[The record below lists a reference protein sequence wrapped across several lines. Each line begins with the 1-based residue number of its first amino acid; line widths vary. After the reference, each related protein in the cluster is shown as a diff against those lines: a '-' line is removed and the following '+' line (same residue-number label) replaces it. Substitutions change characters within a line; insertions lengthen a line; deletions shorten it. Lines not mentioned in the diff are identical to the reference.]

1 MCIINVTGCGLL
13 RCDLRTHVILPDKLL
28 EEIDSVVGKRKR
40 SRFVE
45 EAIREK
51 LKRGSLLKALKET
64 CGVLPPEEY
73 PEWETPE
80 KTAAWVRESRRRDS
94 DRLEKY

>member
-1 MCIINVTGCGLL
+1 M
-13 RCDLRTHVILPDKLL
+13 RTHIVLPESLI

-51 LKRGSLLKALKET
+51 LKKRLLLKELQET
-64 CGVLPPEEY
+64 AGILLSEEY
-73 PEWETPE
+73 PQWETAQ
-80 KTAAWVRESRRRDS
+80 KTAGWVREIRERGEERFRRSED
-94 DRLEKY
+94 E

>member
-1 MCIINVTGCGLL
+1 M
-13 RCDLRTHVILPDKLL
+13 RTHIVLSDKLI

-51 LKRGSLLKALKET
+51 LKRGSLLKVLKET
-64 CGVLPPEEY
+64 AGVLPFEEY
-73 PEWETPE
+73 PEWGTPE
-80 KTAAWVRESRRRDS
+80 KTAAWIRESRQRDS
-94 DRLEKY
+94 ERLERS

>member
-1 MCIINVTGCGLL
+1 M
-13 RCDLRTHVILPDKLL
+13 RTHIVLSDELI
-28 EEIDSVVGKRKR
+28 EEIDGVVGKRKR

-64 CGVLPPEEY
+64 AGILPSEEY
-73 PEWETPE
+73 PEWGTPE
-80 KTAAWVRESRRRDS
+80 KTAAWIRESRLRDS
-94 DRLEKY
+94 ERLESSKHE